1 VGTSFGLKTC
11 ILDSGNITMLVILYG
26 KHLVIYMEIILQTYW
41 NQNNERTNLEISP
54 TVLKP

>member
-1 VGTSFGLKTC
+1 VETSFGLKTC

-41 NQNNERTNLEISP
+41 HFNNE
-54 TVLKP
+54 